1 MTRKVLYINPIG
13 ASGAI
18 GATES
23 LEYLASE
30 THEDVELWA
39 VNLPRGP
46 LHLRYRYY
54 EALD

>member
-23 LEYLASE
+23 LGS
-30 THEDVELWA
+30 DIGV
-39 VNLPRGP
+39 R
-46 LHLRYRYY
+46 LR
-54 EALD
+54 